1 MSTAREIMNSGIRT
15 VTEGQTLAEAAVLM
29 RDLDVGAL
37 PVQSTD
43 GALTGI
49 ITDRDIVVR
58 ACAENRDL
66 ASTRAGELAQGIV
79 STIGPDEPVETVVDL
94 MGTQQVKRMPVV
106 ENGAVVGIISESDL
120 AKGVGEDQIH
130 HFVQMVYGRD

>member
-15 VTEGQTLAEAAVLM
+15 VTEDQTLAEAAVLM

-120 AKGVGEDQIH
+120 AKGVGEDQVH

>member
-1 MSTAREIMNSGIRT
+1 MSTAREIMNSGI
-15 VTEGQTLAEAAVLM
+15 QTLNEDQSLAEAAVLM
-29 RDLDVGAL
+29 RDLGVGSL
-37 PVQSTD
+37 PVQTAD

-58 ACAENRDL
+58 ACAEGRDL
-66 ASTRAGELAQGIV
+66 ASTKAGELAQGIV
-79 STIGPDEPVETVVDL
+79 STIGPDEPAETVVDL

-106 ENGAVVGIISESDL
+106 ENGTVVGIISESDL
-120 AKGVGEDQIH
+120 ARNVAEDQVH

>member
-1 MSTAREIMNSGIRT
+1 MSTAREIMNSGI
-15 VTEGQTLAEAAVLM
+15 QTIGEDQSLAEAATLM
-29 RDLDVGAL
+29 RDLGVGSL
-37 PVQSTD
+37 PVQSAD

-58 ACAENRDL
+58 ACAEGRDL
-66 ASTRAGELAQGIV
+66 ATTAAGELAQGIV
-79 STIGPDEPVETVVDL
+79 STIGPDEPAETIVDL

-106 ENGAVVGIISESDL
+106 EDGTVIGIISEADL
-120 AKGVGEDQIH
+120 ARNVAEDQVH

>member
-1 MSTAREIMNSGIRT
+1 MSTAREIMNAGIKTIR
-15 VTEGQTLAEAAVLM
+15 EDQSLAEAAAMM
-29 RDLDVGAL
+29 RDLGVGSL
-37 PVQSTD
+37 PVQSAD

-58 ACAENRDL
+58 ACAEGRDL
-66 ASTRAGELAQGIV
+66 TSTPAGELAQGIV
-79 STIGPDEPVETVVDL
+79 STIGPDEPVETIVDL

-106 ENGAVVGIISESDL
+106 ENGEGVGMISESDL
-120 AKGVGEDQIH
+120 ARNVAEDQIH

>member
-15 VTEGQTLAEAAVLM
+15 VTEDQTLAEAAVLM